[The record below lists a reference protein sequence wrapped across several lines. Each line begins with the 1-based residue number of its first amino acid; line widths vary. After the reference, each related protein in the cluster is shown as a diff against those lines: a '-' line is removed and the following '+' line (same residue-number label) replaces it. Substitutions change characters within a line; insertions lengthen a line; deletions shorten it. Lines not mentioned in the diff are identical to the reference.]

1 MTDQTKE
8 QVRLKNKAIFDSVVE
23 IIHILKIR
31 TAVEHTQALDIAEK
45 TYRSGQI
52 TRTNL
57 NIYRR
62 AIRYHQSIF
71 GTHDQQEA
79 K

>member
-52 TRTNL
+52 TLTSIGAQSGITRAFLALT
-57 NIYRR
+57 ISRR
-62 AIRYHQSIF
+62 PN
-71 GTHDQQEA
+71 DE
-79 K
+79 